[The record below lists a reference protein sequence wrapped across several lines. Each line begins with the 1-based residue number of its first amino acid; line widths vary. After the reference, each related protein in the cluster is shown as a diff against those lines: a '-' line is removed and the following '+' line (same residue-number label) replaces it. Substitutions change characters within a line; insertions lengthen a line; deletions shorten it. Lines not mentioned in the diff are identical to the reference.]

1 MNLRNQVTFLK
12 HLAKQ
17 APGILY
23 SRALNGPARPT
34 WSFRYELF
42 AAAMRGVQF
51 EVASRTWQEQREAF
65 DALSGTLAPSLARV
79 TRDRTAH
86 GGVPGEWFTPKSPSE
101 LPVTMLYL
109 HGGGYVFGSAKSHA
123 ELIARI
129 ALAAP
134 ARVFAPEYR
143 LAPEHPFPAA
153 IDDAVSV
160 YRAIIESGVDPKT
173 LVVSGD
179 SAGGG
184 LTMALLQRLR
194 DAKDP
199 LPAGATLICPWVN
212 LVAKGGS
219 LESNAPFDWGNE
231 AIGNRWS
238 ATYMNGED
246 PAHPLASAVFADL
259 TGLPPLL
266 IQVGA
271 AELIYDQSVLLHER
285 AKAAGVDA
293 RLAVGEDQIHD
304 WHSFAHL
311 FPECARPIDEIG
323 GFVREV
329 TRT

>member
-12 HLAKQ
+12 HFAKHT
-17 APGILY
+17 PGILY
-23 SRALNGPARPT
+23 SRALNGPARPSWT
-34 WSFRYELF
+34 LAYELF

-51 EVASRTWQEQREAF
+51 EVAHRTWEEQRLAF
-65 DALSGTLAPSLARV
+65 DALAGTYAPSLSRVQRAR
-79 TRDRTAH
+79 AEL
-86 GGVPGEWFTPKSPSE
+86 GGVSGEWFTPKSPPE
-101 LPVTMLYL
+101 LPVTMLYV
-109 HGGGYVFGSAKSHA
+109 HGGGYVFGSVKSHQ
-123 ELIARI
+123 ELITRI
-129 ALAAP
+129 ALACP
-134 ARVFAPEYR
+134 ARTFAPEYR

-153 IDDAVSV
+153 IDDVVAV
-160 YRAIIESGVDPKT
+160 YHAIIESGVDPKR
-173 LVVSGD
+173 LVVAGD

-184 LTMALLQRLR
+184 LTMALLLRLR
-194 DAKDP
+194 DAKEP
-199 LPAGATLICPWVN
+199 LPAGAALICPWVN

-219 LESNAPFDWGNE
+219 LDTNAAFDWGNE
-231 AIGNRWS
+231 RIGNHWS
-238 ATYMNGED
+238 ATYMNGQD
-246 PAHPLASAVFADL
+246 PAQPLASAVFADL

-271 AELIYDQSVLLHER
+271 AELIYDQSVALHER

-304 WHSFAHL
+304 WHSFANL